1 MKFEHKTSFF
11 WIRSKSLGRIL
22 HFTKPPPNTFLI
34 FWAAELVDRL
44 SLPIT
49 GFAAIPGLY
58 PTQRF
63 QWMKESSG
71 HGIFPADYPSQ
82 SVDRIARQDDIYSRN
97 RKNFWVAERFQKLY
111 SPIASSA
118 DLSQVFF
125 PVHRMIFASHY
136 YYSTKKRRW
145 WLFMRRVLLTAQG
158 LSLFLQGYFATAS
171 NFFVQSF

>member
-1 MKFEHKTSFF
+1 MKNGLIISFF
-11 WIRSKSLGRIL
+11 WIRHKSLGWIL
-22 HFTKPPPNTFLI
+22 YFFTVPPSTFLI

-71 HGIFPADYPSQ
+71 RGIFPADYPSQ
-82 SVDRIARQDDIYSRN
+82 SVDRIARQDNIYSRN
-97 RKNFWVAERFQKLY
+97 RKNFWVAGRFQKLY

-136 YYSTKKRRW
+136 YYSTKKT
-145 WLFMRRVLLTAQG
+145 VI
-158 LSLFLQGYFATAS
+158 
-171 NFFVQSF
+171 V